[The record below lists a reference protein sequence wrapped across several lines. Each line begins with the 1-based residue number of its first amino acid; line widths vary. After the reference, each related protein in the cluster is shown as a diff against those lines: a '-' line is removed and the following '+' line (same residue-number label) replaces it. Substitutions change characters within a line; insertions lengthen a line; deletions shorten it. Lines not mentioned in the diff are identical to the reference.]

1 MTASTL
7 MLWVAIGLI
16 AGWLAS
22 AVVGGGYGV
31 VGDIV
36 VGVVGSFLGG
46 FIFSQLDI
54 AVPFAGIAGTI
65 FVAFV
70 GAVALLLLL
79 RLVARGRQRA
89 EQ

>member
-1 MTASTL
+1 MTGSTFL
-7 MLWVAIGLI
+7 LWIVVGLI

-22 AVVGGGYGV
+22 AVVGGGYGL

-36 VGVVGSFLGG
+36 VGIVGSFLGG
-46 FIFSQLDI
+46 LLFGQLHI
-54 AVPFAGIAGTI
+54 AIPFAGLAGTI

-79 RLVARGRQRA
+79 RLVARRRGTS
-89 EQ
+89 